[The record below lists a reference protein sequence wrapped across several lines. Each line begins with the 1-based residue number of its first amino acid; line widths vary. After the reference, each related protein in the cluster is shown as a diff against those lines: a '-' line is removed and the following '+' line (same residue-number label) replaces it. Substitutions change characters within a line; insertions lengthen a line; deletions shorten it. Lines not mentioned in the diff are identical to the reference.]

1 MKRPVLHIVDYNLH
15 PVCVLLSTLLLNRAN
30 TYYAQFC
37 VLTKLVHR
45 PSTFCGPKAE
55 GHGTRFWF
63 PWQPRPR
70 DSQHTHQVE
79 PSWDRIAYEKA
90 QMFNGSFQC
99 KVVFLCCRQIVFLNL
114 SWWATTTRFSLEKS
128 NGINNCKHE
137 HKLFFE
143 TLCCFEMGK
152 DTKPKGRPNEL

>member
-45 PSTFCGPKAE
+45 PRPSTFCGPKAE

-63 PWQPRPR
+63 PWQPRPG
-70 DSQHTHQVE
+70 DSQHTHQIE

-90 QMFNGSFQC
+90 QMFNGSFFNVKLCSYAAGKLCFWIFHDGQQQQIG
-99 KVVFLCCRQIVFLNL
+99 FLLKSQIG
-114 SWWATTTRFSLEKS
+114 S
-128 NGINNCKHE
+128 NNCE
-137 HKLFFE
+137 NERLLF
-143 TLCCFEMGK
+143 
-152 DTKPKGRPNEL
+152 